1 MTTAS
6 ELRSGKTQRDENFPV
21 ASWIIHPR
29 HRALILAFYNFVR
42 TADDIA
48 DHATL
53 GETEKLAYLDLME
66 AELLGQGDSQP
77 EAVNLRRA
85 LAERS
90 MPPRHALDVLIA
102 FRMDVTKLRYEN
114 WDEVIH
120 YCRYSAMP
128 VGRFMLDVHGESTST
143 WAASDALCAGLQINN
158 HLQDC
163 GKDYHNLN
171 RVYLPRDALAAAG
184 ASVEALGAARS
195 SAPLL
200 QCLHSLAAKTEVLL
214 NESKS
219 LAAEVKDFRLGL
231 EISVIQAF
239 ADKIVNLLKVRDP
252 LSETVHLGPTQL
264 LIHIL
269 GGAVIGLLELPRA
282 PQLRDGKLMPGL
294 RRLELGDR
302 LPEGDLIRPRVDG
315 EKQVALM
322 NHLPI
327 LEADGHERSADLRAQ
342 RNRIDGGELP
352 EESCRGGDRFL
363 QRKTNRHRRRRR
375 RRRSGCRLIT
385 LPCEPTP
392 DGDQYRQYAD
402 PKKGASPT
410 AATRRRGTIFP
421 RIRQFLDIR
430 FRHGEMRHAL
440 TFQQTAC
447 ATKAALAFLSLVIF
461 NPSRGMGRTAV
472 IPRPSGQAG
481 FCTPIQPRYS

>member
-1 MTTAS
+1 MTSAS
-6 ELRSGKTQRDENFPV
+6 ELRSGKTHRDENFPV

-53 GETEKLAYLDLME
+53 KENEKLGFLDLLE
-66 AELLGQGDSQP
+66 TELLGKGDSQP

-163 GKDYHNLN
+163 GKDFRELN

-184 ASVEALGAARS
+184 ASVEALGAERAS
-195 SAPLL
+195 PPLL
-200 QCLHSLAAKTEVLL
+200 QCLHSLAVRTELLL

-219 LAAEVKDFRLGL
+219 LSAEVRDTRLGC

-239 ADKIVNLLKVRDP
+239 ADRIVQLLKVRDP
-252 LSETVHLGPTQL
+252 LSERVHLGPLEL
-264 LIHIL
+264 LAHSL
-269 GGAVIGLLELPRA
+269 GGIA
-282 PQLRDGKLMPGL
+282 
-294 RRLELGDR
+294 
-302 LPEGDLIRPRVDG
+302 
-315 EKQVALM
+315 
-322 NHLPI
+322 
-327 LEADGHERSADLRAQ
+327 
-342 RNRIDGGELP
+342 GEL
-352 EESCRGGDRFL
+352 
-363 QRKTNRHRRRRR
+363 
-375 RRRSGCRLIT
+375 
-385 LPCEPTP
+385 
-392 DGDQYRQYAD
+392 
-402 PKKGASPT
+402 
-410 AATRRRGTIFP
+410 TRRAVGRRP
-421 RIRQFLDIR
+421 VS
-430 FRHGEMRHAL
+430 
-440 TFQQTAC
+440 
-447 ATKAALAFLSLVIF
+447 KPAAGA
-461 NPSRGMGRTAV
+461 
-472 IPRPSGQAG
+472 
-481 FCTPIQPRYS
+481 